1 MTIESR
7 RFEAEVA
14 QVLHLVTHSLYSHK
28 EIFLRELVSNA
39 SDALD
44 KLRFAAI
51 AEPALLDGDAE
62 LRIEIEVDRDA
73 RTLTIRDNGIGMTRD
88 EVVENIGTIARSGTR
103 RFLEALS
110 ADQRTGTSLIGQFG
124 VGFYSAFIVADR
136 VRLST
141 RRAGEAPAAG
151 VEWSSDGTAE
161 YAIGAVAREPRGTEI
176 VLHLKE
182 GEDEF
187 LEPWTLRQLI
197 SKYSEHI
204 GFPIRMRKQVDG
216 KPGEEWETVNHASAL
231 WTRPKAE
238 LTDSDYQGF
247 YQSISHDV
255 GEPLAWT
262 HNRIEGSQSYTLLLY
277 VPGAMPMDALFGGRD
292 ERHGLKLYV
301 RRVFIMDAAQELL
314 PPWLRFVRGV
324 VDSDDLPLNVSRE
337 ILQENRLVAQIR
349 SAVVKRVLD
358 LLERLAGNEAE
369 KYARFWQTFGNVLKE
384 GVAEDWSNR
393 ERLLK
398 LARFA
403 STAGEGATQ
412 SVSLDDYIARM
423 KPGQEEIYY
432 LTADSHAA
440 AAGSPQLE
448 ALRARGIEV
457 LLLSDRIDEWMSSHV
472 HEFAGKRLRN
482 VAKGEIDFGKLGE
495 APGAPSV
502 DVEAA
507 APLLARLKSLLGE
520 QVADVRVSQRLTDS
534 AACLV
539 LGEGQMALH
548 LARLLKQAGHDVP
561 DTRATLEVN
570 PSHPLLARLGAESD
584 EEKARDLA
592 RVVHDQAVLAE
603 GGQLEDPAGF
613 LRRVNALIAPAS

>member
-1 MTIESR
+1 MPAESR

-51 AEPALLDGDAE
+51 AEPTLIDGDGE
-62 LRIEIEVDRDA
+62 LRIEIDIDREA
-73 RTLTIRDNGIGMTRD
+73 RTLTIRDNGIGMSSD

-110 ADQRTGTSLIGQFG
+110 ADARADSRLIGQFG

-136 VRLST
+136 VKLAT
-141 RRAGEAPAAG
+141 RRASDDAAAG
-151 VEWSSDGTAE
+151 VEWVSDGSAE
-161 YAIGAVAREPRGTEI
+161 YTIESLERPGRGTAI

-187 LEPWTLRQLI
+187 LDPWALRRLV
-197 SKYSEHI
+197 SKYSDHI
-204 GFPIRMRKQVDG
+204 GFPIRMRQLVDG

-231 WTRPKAE
+231 WTRPKVE
-238 LTDSDYQGF
+238 LKNEDYEGF
-247 YQSISHDV
+247 YQSLSHGM

-262 HNRIEGSQSYTLLLY
+262 HNRIEGSQSYTMLLY
-277 VPGAMPMDALFGGRD
+277 VPAAMPMDALFGGRD
-292 ERHGLKLYV
+292 ERQGLKLYV
-301 RRVFIMDAAQELL
+301 RRVFIMDAAQDLL

-349 SAVVKRVLD
+349 SATIKRVLD
-358 LLERLAGNEAE
+358 LLDKLAADEPE
-369 KYARFWQTFGNVLKE
+369 KYARFWQAFGSVLKE

-403 STAGEGATQ
+403 SKAGEGAAQ
-412 SVSLDDYIARM
+412 SVSLGDYIARM
-423 KPGQEEIYY
+423 KPGQDEIYY

-440 AAGSPQLE
+440 AAGSPHLE
-448 ALRARGIEV
+448 ALRARGVEV

-472 HEFAGKRLRN
+472 HEYAGKPWRN

-495 APGAPSV
+495 TPEGPAV
-502 DVEAA
+502 DDSAA
-507 APLLARLKSLLGE
+507 APLIERLKSLLGDRVE
-520 QVADVRVSQRLTDS
+520 AVRVSRRLTDS
-534 AACLV
+534 PACLV

-548 LARLLKQAGHDVP
+548 LSRLLKQAGHDVP
-561 DTRATLEVN
+561 ETRATLEVN
-570 PSHPLLARLGAESD
+570 PGHALLARLAAEAD
-584 EEKARDLA
+584 ETRALDLA
-592 RVVHDQAVLAE
+592 LIIHDQAVLAE

-613 LRRVNALIAPAS
+613 LRRVNGLIA